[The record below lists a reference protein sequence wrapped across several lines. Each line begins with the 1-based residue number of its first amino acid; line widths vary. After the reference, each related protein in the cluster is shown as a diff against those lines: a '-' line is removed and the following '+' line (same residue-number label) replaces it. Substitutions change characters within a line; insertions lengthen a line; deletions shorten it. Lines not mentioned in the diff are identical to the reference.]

1 MQYSHSPGAVATSMA
16 VPQALSARAFSRAS
30 RSRWPFRLRF
40 PVPELPV
47 GARPSGTTRIRVGS
61 EFRRIAVCQPKGLPA
76 QALGRAP
83 SARGGSLG
91 PRPHGPGPRRLGE
104 SARSDPPGRA
114 SESASGDAQA
124 ADSTPHKLPA
134 PKSTFRRALETPRP
148 RWHVAQQS
156 HGRIVGSGCHR
167 PFKLPSEQR
176 TVAGKLRR
184 AAASAS
190 CQPWPDVQHNTARWL
205 IRDSTQ
211 VGCKYV
217 LRGAF

>member
-1 MQYSHSPGAVATSMA
+1 MPGPSPGRHGPVG
-16 VPQALSARAFSRAS
+16 LSASGFQCQSCLWARAHPPRLKSGPSSAALRSASQRACRRRLS
-30 RSRWPFRLRF
+30 VVRLR
-40 PVPELPV
+40 P
-47 GARPSGTTRIRVGS
+47 G
-61 EFRRIAVCQPKGLPA
+61 
-76 QALGRAP
+76 
-83 SARGGSLG
+83 GGSLG

-124 ADSTPHKLPA
+124 ADSTPHKRLPA
-134 PKSTFRRALETPRP
+134 PKSTFRRALDTPRP